1 MSVDLVSFQ
10 RVAVRREVKLPD
22 PERLGLLHTAPA
34 LGPRLLF
41 FSGGSALKEL
51 SQKLVKYTSNSIH
64 LITPFDSG
72 GSSAVLREAFRM
84 PAIGDIRN
92 RLMALADQ
100 SICGNPEIYRLFAY
114 RLPQTASPRQLA
126 GELKAMVGGRHE
138 LITVISTPM
147 RKIIRH
153 HLKLFDELKPEDFN
167 LAGANIG
174 NLILTAGY
182 LENRRHL
189 DPIIYI
195 YSKLAE
201 VRGVVRPVVSSNCHL
216 AAQLADGRIIVGQ
229 HRITGNDH
237 QWQRS
242 RIEKVFLVDGPARE
256 KDVTATVAIRSKI
269 CDLIAG
275 ASLICY
281 PMGSF
286 FSSLIASLLPAGVGR
301 AIARNSAPKI
311 YFPSTGYDPETLGLE
326 LMDQVETLLSFLKKD
341 DPSLQDSDLLNF
353 ILLDSHDC
361 SYRGRLDM
369 ADLARRGITIIYCD
383 LVSPASDPL
392 LDAESLAGVLLSLA

>member
-1 MSVDLVSFQ
+1 MSADLVFTR

-22 PERLGLLHTAPA
+22 PECLELLRTAPA

-41 FSGGSALKEL
+41 FSGGSALKKL
-51 SQKLVKYTSNSIH
+51 SQKLVKYTCNSIH

-72 GSSAVLREAFRM
+72 GSSAGLREAFRM

-114 RLPQTASPRQLA
+114 RLPSTASPRQLA
-126 GELKAMVGGRHE
+126 GELKAMVGGCHE
-138 LITVISTPM
+138 LILAISSPM

-153 HLKLFDELKPEDFN
+153 HLQLFDELKPADFN

-216 AAQLADGRIIVGQ
+216 AAALSDGRILVGQ
-229 HRITGNDH
+229 HRITAGAYPCPG
-237 QWQRS
+237 S
-242 RIEKVFLVDGPARE
+242 RIEKVFLVAGLAHVE
-256 KDVTATVAIRSKI
+256 DVTATVAVRSKI
-269 CDLIAG
+269 CELIAG

-286 FSSLIASLLPAGVGR
+286 FQA
-301 AIARNSAPKI
+301 
-311 YFPSTGYDPETLGLE
+311 
-326 LMDQVETLLSFLKKD
+326 
-341 DPSLQDSDLLNF
+341 
-353 ILLDSHDC
+353 
-361 SYRGRLDM
+361 
-369 ADLARRGITIIYCD
+369 
-383 LVSPASDPL
+383 
-392 LDAESLAGVLLSLA
+392 

>member
-1 MSVDLVSFQ
+1 MSADLVFTR

-22 PERLGLLHTAPA
+22 PECLELLRTAPA

-41 FSGGSALKEL
+41 FSGGSALKKL
-51 SQKLVKYTSNSIH
+51 SQKLVKYTCNSIH

-72 GSSAVLREAFRM
+72 GSSAGLREAFRM

-114 RLPQTASPRQLA
+114 RLPSTASPRQLA
-126 GELKAMVGGRHE
+126 GELKAMVGGCHE
-138 LITVISTPM
+138 LILAISSPM

-153 HLKLFDELKPEDFN
+153 HLQLFDELKPADFN

-216 AAQLADGRIIVGQ
+216 AAALSDGRILVGQ
-229 HRITGNDH
+229 HRFTAGAYPCPG
-237 QWQRS
+237 S
-242 RIEKVFLVDGPARE
+242 RIEKVFLVG
-256 KDVTATVAIRSKI
+256 
-269 CDLIAG
+269 G
-275 ASLICY
+275 
-281 PMGSF
+281 
-286 FSSLIASLLPAGVGR
+286 LL
-301 AIARNSAPKI
+301 
-311 YFPSTGYDPETLGLE
+311 T
-326 LMDQVETLLSFLKKD
+326 
-341 DPSLQDSDLLNF
+341 
-353 ILLDSHDC
+353 
-361 SYRGRLDM
+361 
-369 ADLARRGITIIYCD
+369 
-383 LVSPASDPL
+383 
-392 LDAESLAGVLLSLA
+392 